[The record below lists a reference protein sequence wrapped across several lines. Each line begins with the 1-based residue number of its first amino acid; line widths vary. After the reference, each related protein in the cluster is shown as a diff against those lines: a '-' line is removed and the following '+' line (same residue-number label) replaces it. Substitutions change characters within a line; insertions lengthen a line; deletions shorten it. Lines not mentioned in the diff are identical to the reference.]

1 MDDDSRSRVLSEF
14 EDFRKKNKE
23 HTYLVYYMRK
33 LLDDCVISKNG
44 IIEPIDWSGDTLLEE
59 SFNIMMEVE
68 YVLSAKENLE
78 RLLKREGLD
87 TSELENIDITK
98 GYDIFEDD
106 HEFGV
111 RPDGWK
117 QAGVWALDH
126 AIHNDDNIQA
136 IYKMT
141 NEKLQELWKK

>member
-1 MDDDSRSRVLSEF
+1 MDEAKYRYWSSVYTDYLIGDISDELVNEYEEGVVGEVVDEFVVDEDYVRQLIEYWIDNYTMGNFKCKEIIDNLS
-14 EDFRKKNKE
+14 
-23 HTYLVYYMRK
+23 
-33 LLDDCVISKNG
+33 
-44 IIEPIDWSGDTLLEE
+44 
-59 SFNIMMEVE
+59 
-68 YVLSAKENLE
+68 
-78 RLLKREGLD
+78 
-87 TSELENIDITK
+87 
-98 GYDIFEDD
+98 YDIFEEDD
-106 HEFGV
+106 EYGV

>member
-1 MDDDSRSRVLSEF
+1 MDEAKNRYWTSVYTDYLIEDISDELVNDYEVKILGAIEQANADDEFTVEEDYVRQLIEYWIDNYTMGNPKCKEIIDNLS
-14 EDFRKKNKE
+14 
-23 HTYLVYYMRK
+23 
-33 LLDDCVISKNG
+33 
-44 IIEPIDWSGDTLLEE
+44 
-59 SFNIMMEVE
+59 
-68 YVLSAKENLE
+68 
-78 RLLKREGLD
+78 
-87 TSELENIDITK
+87 
-98 GYDIFEDD
+98 YDIFEDD

-117 QAGVWALDH
+117 QAGVWAMDH

>member
-1 MDDDSRSRVLSEF
+1 MDEAKYRYWSSVYTDYLIGDISDELVDEYEGNKNVSDEFVVDEDYVMQLIEYWIDNYTMGNFKCKEIIDNLS
-14 EDFRKKNKE
+14 
-23 HTYLVYYMRK
+23 
-33 LLDDCVISKNG
+33 
-44 IIEPIDWSGDTLLEE
+44 
-59 SFNIMMEVE
+59 
-68 YVLSAKENLE
+68 
-78 RLLKREGLD
+78 
-87 TSELENIDITK
+87 
-98 GYDIFEDD
+98 YDIFEEDD
-106 HEFGV
+106 EYGV

>member
-1 MDDDSRSRVLSEF
+1 MDEAKYRYWTSVYTDYLIEDISDELVNEYETDNPTNEANANDEFVVEEDYVMQLIEYWIDNYTMSNPKCKEIIDNLS
-14 EDFRKKNKE
+14 
-23 HTYLVYYMRK
+23 
-33 LLDDCVISKNG
+33 
-44 IIEPIDWSGDTLLEE
+44 
-59 SFNIMMEVE
+59 
-68 YVLSAKENLE
+68 
-78 RLLKREGLD
+78 
-87 TSELENIDITK
+87 
-98 GYDIFEDD
+98 YDIFEDD
-106 HEFGV
+106 DEFGV

>member
-1 MDDDSRSRVLSEF
+1 MDEAKYRYWSSVYTDYLIEDISDELVNEYEEGVAGEVVDEFIVEEDYVMQLIEYWIDNYTMSNPKCKEIIDNLS
-14 EDFRKKNKE
+14 
-23 HTYLVYYMRK
+23 
-33 LLDDCVISKNG
+33 
-44 IIEPIDWSGDTLLEE
+44 
-59 SFNIMMEVE
+59 
-68 YVLSAKENLE
+68 
-78 RLLKREGLD
+78 
-87 TSELENIDITK
+87 
-98 GYDIFEDD
+98 YDIFEDD

>member
-1 MDDDSRSRVLSEF
+1 MDEAKYRYWSSVYTDYLIDDISDELVNEYEEGVAGEVVDEFIVEEDYVMQLIEYWIDNYTMSNPKCKEIIDNLS
-14 EDFRKKNKE
+14 
-23 HTYLVYYMRK
+23 
-33 LLDDCVISKNG
+33 
-44 IIEPIDWSGDTLLEE
+44 
-59 SFNIMMEVE
+59 
-68 YVLSAKENLE
+68 
-78 RLLKREGLD
+78 
-87 TSELENIDITK
+87 
-98 GYDIFEDD
+98 YDIFEDD

-126 AIHNDDNIQA
+126 AIHNDDNIQS

>member
-1 MDDDSRSRVLSEF
+1 MDEAKYRYWSSVYTDYLIGDISDELVDEYEGNKNVSDEFTVDEDYVMQLIEYWIDNYTMGNPKCREIIDNLS
-14 EDFRKKNKE
+14 
-23 HTYLVYYMRK
+23 
-33 LLDDCVISKNG
+33 
-44 IIEPIDWSGDTLLEE
+44 
-59 SFNIMMEVE
+59 
-68 YVLSAKENLE
+68 
-78 RLLKREGLD
+78 
-87 TSELENIDITK
+87 
-98 GYDIFEDD
+98 YDIFEEDN
-106 HEFGV
+106 EYGV

>member
-1 MDDDSRSRVLSEF
+1 MDEAKYRYWSSVYTDYLIDDISDELVNEYEEGVAGEVVDEFIVEEDYVRQLIEYWIDNYTMSNPKCKEIIDNLS
-14 EDFRKKNKE
+14 
-23 HTYLVYYMRK
+23 
-33 LLDDCVISKNG
+33 
-44 IIEPIDWSGDTLLEE
+44 
-59 SFNIMMEVE
+59 
-68 YVLSAKENLE
+68 
-78 RLLKREGLD
+78 
-87 TSELENIDITK
+87 
-98 GYDIFEDD
+98 YDIFEDD
-106 HEFGV
+106 DEFGV